1 MSGGMSG
8 LWRFRIECQ
17 EAEFGWENGGKIK
30 QIFVILILKEA
41 ACSDIMEC
49 INMNKV

>member
-17 EAEFGWENGGKIK
+17 EAEFGWEDEGKLS
-30 QIFVILILKEA
+30 IFFVMLILKKA

>member
-1 MSGGMSG
+1 MSGSG
-8 LWRFRIECQ
+8 VWVGEWG
-17 EAEFGWENGGKIK
+17 EIK
-30 QIFVILILKEA
+30 QIFVILILKKA